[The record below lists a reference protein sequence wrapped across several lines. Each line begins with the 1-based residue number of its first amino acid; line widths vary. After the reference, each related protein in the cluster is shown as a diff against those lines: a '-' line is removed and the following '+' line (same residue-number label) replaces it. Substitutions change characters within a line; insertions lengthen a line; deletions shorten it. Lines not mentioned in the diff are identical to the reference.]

1 MSLGMRLKTLRKAAQ
16 LTQQALADKV
26 SVSRIYIQAL
36 ESNRRMP
43 SMKLLRKLS
52 EALEVDPADLVQ
64 GFPEHRP
71 SRMQLEE
78 VVAGGPDVEV
88 WYRSKK
94 LSPKDL
100 HLVQKLIEAALEE
113 WDTEDVIQKQR

>member
-1 MSLGMRLKTLRKAAQ
+1 MRLKTLRKAAQ
-16 LTQQALADKV
+16 LTQQTLADKV
-26 SVSRIYIQAL
+26 TVSRIYIQAL

-43 SMKLLRKLS
+43 SMKLLRRLS
-52 EALEVDPADLVQ
+52 EALNVDPADLVQ
-64 GFPEHRP
+64 GLPEHRP

-78 VVAGGPDVEV
+78 IVTGDPEVEV

-113 WDTEDVIQKQR
+113 WDAGDALHQQD

>member
-16 LTQQALADKV
+16 MTQQTLADKV

-43 SMKLLRKLS
+43 SMKLLRRLA
-52 EALEVDPADLVQ
+52 EALDVEPADLVHD
-64 GFPEHRP
+64 FAEHRR
-71 SRMQLEE
+71 SRMQLEQI
-78 VVAGGPDVEV
+78 VAGGPEVEV

-94 LSPKDL
+94 LTPRDL

-113 WDTEDVIQKQR
+113 WEEDDSRQR

>member
-16 LTQQALADKV
+16 MTQQTLADKV
-26 SVSRIYIQAL
+26 NVSRIYIQAL

-43 SMKLLRKLS
+43 SMKLLRRLA
-52 EALEVDPADLVQ
+52 EALEVDPADLVH

-78 VVAGGPDVEV
+78 IVGGGSEVEV

-94 LSPKDL
+94 LTPRDL
-100 HLVQKLIEAALEE
+100 HLVQRLIEAALEE
-113 WDTEDVIQKQR
+113 WHLEDEARGRK